1 MILGVDPGTRNIGFV
16 VIDGGGRCVKRRV
29 LANPTRSTFVQ
40 CVKAVVR
47 EMGDLQV
54 NLGYDTVVVEETVW
68 QGRKGM
74 LPLAHVGGAV
84 MGAALAMGCRVYLLT
99 PSMKK
104 NGKKPKSW
112 SDHEFDAFLLAKRA
126 LAPDET
132 MRKRCSG

>member
-1 MILGVDPGTRNIGFV
+1 MILGVDPGTRNIGFA
-16 VIDGGGRCVKRRV
+16 VIDGTGRCRKRKV
-29 LANPTRSTFVQ
+29 LVIPQRCTFVQ
-40 CVKAVVR
+40 GVAEVVA
-47 EMGDLQV
+47 EMRDLHGD
-54 NLGYDTVVVEETVW
+54 LGYDTVVVEETVW
-68 QGRKGM
+68 RGRKGM

-112 SDHEFDAFLLAKRA
+112 SDHEWDAFLLAKRA